1 MCARA
6 QIGDDM
12 EIAGA
17 RVLVTGASSGIGAA
31 LAVALAE
38 RGAIVGVLAR
48 RQDRLA
54 EVLAECQRSSPDS
67 RMWVADLG
75 DLALAE
81 RVALEAWDAF
91 GHLDCLV
98 NNAGVPMRRH
108 TTALDGATLEWVMR
122 VNFFAPAQMMLA
134 VLPRMLARDEGMI
147 VNVSS
152 VAGRLGNANEAAY
165 SASKF
170 ALCGWS
176 EATAVDLWDTGVTI
190 RLVNPGPI
198 DTEIWDLPDN
208 DDPLYSGPKISPE
221 EMAEGIVAAM
231 QSDRFEHYVP
241 DMLAFVEAKTSDP
254 DSMLEGMAAMLRQGT
269 VTVNPIAR
277 HTPS

>member
-1 MCARA
+1 MKVEGSK
-6 QIGDDM
+6 I
-12 EIAGA
+12 
-17 RVLVTGASSGIGAA
+17 LVTGASSGIGAA
-31 LAVALAE
+31 LA
-38 RGAIVGVLAR
+38 RQLAR
-48 RQDRLA
+48 RGTTVGLVARREDRLA
-54 EVLAECQRSSPDS
+54 QVLADCRTDSPAS

-75 DLALAE
+75 DVESAE

-108 TTALDGATLEWVMR
+108 TTRLDYATLEWVMR
-122 VNFFAPAQMMLA
+122 VNFLAPARMMMAL
-134 VLPRMLARDEGMI
+134 LPKMTARGEGMI

-176 EATAVDLWDTGVTI
+176 EATAVDLWDTGIKI

-208 DDPLYSGPKISPE
+208 DDPLYSGPKISAD
-221 EMAEGIVAAM
+221 EMAAGIVAAIEG
-231 QSDRFEHYVP
+231 DTFEHYVP
-241 DMLAFVEAKTSDP
+241 DMRGIVESKTANPDP
-254 DSMLEGMAAMLRQGT
+254 FIEGMAAMLRG
-269 VTVNPIAR
+269 AAG
-277 HTPS
+277 

>member
-1 MCARA
+1 M
-6 QIGDDM
+6 QIDGS
-12 EIAGA
+12 

-31 LAVALAE
+31 LARL
-38 RGAIVGVLAR
+38 LAR
-48 RQDRLA
+48 RGATVGLVARRATRLA
-54 EVLAECQRSSPDS
+54 EVLADCRADSPES

-75 DLALAE
+75 DVDLAG
-81 RVALEAWDAF
+81 RVAIEAWDAF

-108 TTALDGATLEWVMR
+108 TTRLDLSTLEWVMR
-122 VNFFAPAQMMLA
+122 VNFFAPARMTMEL
-134 VLPRMLARDEGMI
+134 LPRMTARGEGMI

-176 EATAVDLWDTGVTI
+176 EAIAVDLFDTGIQI

-198 DTEIWDLPDN
+198 DTEIWDLPEN
-208 DDPLYSGPKISPE
+208 DDPLYSGPKITPE

-231 QSDRFEHYVP
+231 ESESFEHYVP
-241 DMLAFVEAKTSDP
+241 DMRGIIESKTADP
-254 DSMLEGMAAMLRQGT
+254 DPFITGMAAMLRS
-269 VTVNPIAR
+269 AR
-277 HTPS
+277 K

>member
-1 MCARA
+1 MK
-6 QIGDDM
+6 IEGS
-12 EIAGA
+12 

-31 LAVALAE
+31 LARILAR
-38 RGAIVGVLAR
+38 RGATVGLVAR

-54 EVLAECQRSSPDS
+54 EVLSACRADAPDS

-75 DLALAE
+75 DLELAG

-108 TTALDGATLEWVMR
+108 TTQLDLATLEWVMA
-122 VNFFAPAQMMLA
+122 VNFFAPAHMTMVL
-134 VLPRMLARDEGMI
+134 LPRMTARHDGMI

-152 VAGRLGNANEAAY
+152 VAGRLGNGNEAAY

-170 ALCGWS
+170 ALSGWT
-176 EATAVDLWDTGVTI
+176 ETIAADLYDTGVQV

-198 DTEIWDLPDN
+198 DTEIWDLPEN
-208 DDPLYSGPKISPE
+208 DDPFYSGPKISPE

-231 QSDRFEHYVP
+231 EGDTFEHYVP
-241 DMLAFVEAKTSDP
+241 DMRAIVEAKTKDP
-254 DSMLEGMAAMLRQGT
+254 DPFIKGMAAMMRSAAT
-269 VTVNPIAR
+269 
-277 HTPS
+277 

>member
-1 MCARA
+1 MK
-6 QIGDDM
+6 IEGS
-12 EIAGA
+12 

-31 LAVALAE
+31 LARILAR
-38 RGAIVGVLAR
+38 RGATVGLVAR

-54 EVLAECQRSSPDS
+54 EVLAECRVDAPDS
-67 RMWVADLG
+67 RMWVADLA
-75 DLALAE
+75 DVELAG

-91 GHLDCLV
+91 GYLDCLV

-108 TTALDGATLEWVMR
+108 ASKVDYATLEWVMR
-122 VNFFAPAQMMLA
+122 VNFFAPAQMGM
-134 VLPRMLARDEGMI
+134 VLVPLMTARREGMI

-152 VAGRLGNANEAAY
+152 VAGRLGNANESAY

-170 ALCGWS
+170 ALCGWT
-176 EATAVDLWDTGVTI
+176 EAIAVDLYDTGIQI

-221 EMAEGIVAAM
+221 EMAEGIVTAM
-231 QSDRFEHYVP
+231 ESESFEHYVP
-241 DMLAFVEAKTSDP
+241 DMRGIVEAKTKDADP
-254 DSMLEGMAAMLRQGT
+254 FIKGMAAMMRSAAT
-269 VTVNPIAR
+269 
-277 HTPS
+277 